1 MAHFA
6 EIDTNNVV
14 TNIIYIDNENITPG
28 NNETEEQK
36 GISYLQNLFGSDKTY
51 VQCSYGTRKNK
62 YYNVDRETGEY
73 TYDENN
79 QNKKFR
85 KNFPGPDWI
94 WDPQRNCFYEPKRF
108 DSWVFNEDTA
118 TYEAPVPYPDDEDHV
133 YEWDEV
139 NQQWIIV

>member
-6 EIDTNNVV
+6 EIDANNVV
-14 TNIIYIDNENITPG
+14 TNIIFIDNENITPG
-28 NNETEEQK
+28 DNETEEQK

-51 VQCSYGTRKNK
+51 VQCSYGTHKNK
-62 YYNVDRETGEY
+62 YYNINENGEY
-73 TYDENN
+73 IYNENN
-79 QNKKFR
+79 QNKKLR
-85 KNFPGPDWI
+85 KNFPQPDWI
-94 WDPQRNCFYEPKRF
+94 WDSGRNCFYEPKRF

-118 TYEAPVPYPDDEDHV
+118 TYEAPVAYPDDDTKV